1 MSIILAKELQ
11 VQLQEVQLIDVRLES
26 DFEISHL
33 PGALSNCVFEIGFFE
48 GMTGMVPDQSQA
60 ICVYGVDEE
69 SHEAR
74 TAAEKLTRAGYQNVS
89 EFRGGITEWTK
100 EGLPTEGAE
109 AASEDATK
117 AITGVKVLRLDE
129 CQIDWTGRNS
139 GSKHWGRL
147 KLRPGELRFDVGR
160 LVEGEMEI
168 DMNSISNLNLEDGS
182 MRRVLEDHLKSDDF
196 FDVER
201 YPSASIKLLSTE
213 GIPDA
218 CKGLPYLRVRC
229 QLTMKGIS
237 KELEFLAATGVNGDG
252 HWTAQANFDFDRT
265 SWGVIYGSG
274 RFFRNL
280 GMHLVNGLISM
291 ELKLVV

>member
-1 MSIILAKELQ
+1 MNIILAEELR
-11 VQLQEVQLIDVRLES
+11 VQLQDVQLIDVRLET
-26 DFEISHL
+26 DFVISHL
-33 PGALSNCVFEIGFFE
+33 PGALSNCVFEIGFIE
-48 GMTGMVPDQSQA
+48 GIRGIVPDQSQA

-74 TAAEKLTRAGYQNVS
+74 MAAEKLIRAGYQNVS
-89 EFRGGITEWTK
+89 EFRGGITAWK
-100 EGLPTEGAE
+100 KGGLPTEGSDTS
-109 AASEDATK
+109 SEGSIK
-117 AITGVKVLRLDE
+117 ANTGVRALRLDE

-147 KLRPGELRFDVGR
+147 QLKSGELRFDEGR

-168 DMNSISNLNLEDGS
+168 DMNSITNLNLEDGP
-182 MRRVLEDHLKSDDF
+182 MRGVLEDHLKSDDF

-201 YPSASIKLLSTE
+201 FPSASIKLLSTE
-213 GIPDA
+213 SIPDA
-218 CKGLPYLRVRC
+218 CKGLPNLRVRC

-237 KELEFLAATGVNGDG
+237 NELEFLAATGLNGDG
-252 HWTAQANFDFDRT
+252 HWTVQANFDFDRT
-265 SWGVIYGSG
+265 KWDVIYGSG

-280 GMHLVNGLISM
+280 GMHLVNDLISV